1 MPMNGKQ
8 ILITTESH
16 EVFVIRRNEPA
27 ETFFCPNCGDQL
39 VTTGF
44 EPASQAHSTY
54 NSEDLVDVRRMTD
67 ELEIEE

>member
-1 MPMNGKQ
+1 
-8 ILITTESH
+8 
-16 EVFVIRRNEPA
+16 
-27 ETFFCPNCGDQL
+27 L